1 MGFLCFGAL
10 LGAALGFLSGTTD
23 LLIWELMNRPDFMI
37 RKGWEEVDLA
47 VSVVYG
53 LLVGLLY
60 GATIRR
66 FTQMEQLSS
75 GRAFIVVSTIIL
87 ASGIYALGD
96 YISLKT
102 LNCLAWF
109 AARIVVFLLSLMIA
123 RGWMIRHRGSEGRM

>member
-10 LGAALGFLSGTTD
+10 LGAALGFLSGSMD

-53 LLVGLLY
+53 LVVGLLY
-60 GATIRR
+60 GAIIRR
-66 FTQMEQLSS
+66 FVPMEQLRS
-75 GRAFIVVSTIIL
+75 GRAVIAVSTIIL

-96 YISLKT
+96 YISLKR
-102 LNCLAWF
+102 LNCLVWF